1 MTNILIIGNARD
13 EKLSK
18 WNSLIENSDIIIA
31 CDGAIN
37 RCIEQQINVDYL
49 IGDMDSITQ
58 EILEQVKFS
67 NVEIVEVQEQNNNDL
82 TKAIIFSQ
90 RFEPKDV
97 NLSLIHI

>member
-49 IGDMDSITQ
+49 IGDMDSITR
-58 EILEQVKFS
+58 EILEPVS
-67 NVEIVEVQEQNNNDL
+67 YTHL
-82 TKAIIFSQ
+82 TL
-90 RFEPKDV
+90 PTT
-97 NLSLIHI
+97 